1 MAIFDQDFFDTLTD
15 KLAATGK
22 VISEKAKEVTDSAK
36 TSLQIAQEEKNLRTA
51 YRQLGEYIYEKSGIE
66 ADGAMAPYFAAI
78 ADAKQKI
85 EQLKAAPEKT
95 AEKNCEC
102 TGEGDCGCGGD
113 CDCGCDCDEE
123 EAEVEEDAE
132 PTASAPEQD
141 APERVCPGCKSV
153 VSSQLIYCPEC
164 GDKLK

>member
-66 ADGAMAPYFAAI
+66 ADGAMAPYFASI

-85 EQLKAAPEKT
+85 EQLKNAQEKKPECSE
-95 AEKNCEC
+95 AEDEC
-102 TGEGDCGCGGD
+102 DCDCNGD
-113 CDCGCDCDEE
+113 CDCDDNCDCGCTAAE
-123 EAEVEEDAE
+123 EAVKEE
-132 PTASAPEQD
+132 PVVAPEQE
-141 APERVCPGCKSV
+141 AECVCPGCKNV
-153 VSSQLIYCPEC
+153 VSSQLIYCPNC

>member
-66 ADGAMAPYFAAI
+66 ADGGMAPYFAMI
-78 ADAKQKI
+78 ADVKEKLD
-85 EQLKAAPEKT
+85 QLKNAQEKAPEKSCDC
-95 AEKNCEC
+95 AE
-102 TGEGDCGCGGD
+102 DDD
-113 CDCGCDCDEE
+113 CDCEDDCDCDCDEAKA
-123 EAEVEEDAE
+123 EAQETEA
-132 PTASAPEQD
+132 TASAPEQEP
-141 APERVCPGCKSV
+141 AERVCPGCKSA
-153 VSSQLIYCPEC
+153 VSPQLIYCPKC
-164 GDKLK
+164 GEKLK

>member
-1 MAIFDQDFFDTLTD
+1 MAIFDQDFFDALTD

-36 TSLQIAQEEKNLRTA
+36 TSIQIAQEEKNLRTA

-85 EQLKAAPEKT
+85 EQLKASQEKT
-95 AEKNCEC
+95 PEC
-102 TGEGDCGCGGD
+102 SGEADDDCDCDDCDCGDDCGCG
-113 CDCGCDCDEE
+113 CGGVKE
-123 EAEVEEDAE
+123 EAKAAE
-132 PTASAPEQD
+132 STTTASEQE
-141 APERVCPGCKSV
+141 AAERVCPGCRSV
-153 VSSQLIYCPEC
+153 VSAQLIYCPKC
-164 GDKLK
+164 GNKLK